1 MIKQHKKAPVI
12 AAMAFT
18 ILLSQAAWANEEET
32 TLSAPVFQADE
43 LSAAFEQS
51 AEPIQMLAL
60 SEQEMKATEGAFAF
74 VPFIPL
80 GMSMIGGAG
89 VGSTLYGASV
99 LYRSL
104 DGTVGGTFNN
114 FQNNF
119 SRSDLSWAAA
129 GGAVGGAYSGALL
142 RGVGYSGFVQQ
153 LRAPA
158 IVQTPIRSGGA
169 GVGFSTFGV
178 HGYPTTNFNNSN
190 SSRGGSSPNFGSYC
204 YSCYRAR

>member
-18 ILLSQAAWANEEET
+18 TLLSQAAWANNEEA

-51 AEPIQMLAL
+51 VEPIQMLAL
-60 SEQEMKATEGAFAF
+60 SEQEMKETEGAFVFLA
-74 VPFIPL
+74 PIIPL
-80 GMSMIGGAG
+80 GMSMLGGAG

-99 LYRSL
+99 LYRSW
-104 DGTVGGTFNN
+104 DGTPNGTLNN
-114 FQNNF
+114 AINNF
-119 SRSDLSWAAA
+119 SRTDLGWAAA
-129 GGAVGGAYSGALL
+129 GGAVGGAYSGALF
-142 RGVGYSGFVQQ
+142 RGVGYPGFVQQ

-178 HGYPTTNFNNSN
+178 HGYPTTNFNNGRG
-190 SSRGGSSPNFGSYC
+190 SSSSPNFGSYC